1 MQSYLPV
8 EFNGYLIFILAL
20 IFIGYAVDMI
30 ADALNAAQMTPELP
44 EEFRGIYDSEKY
56 GTAIRYQK
64 DSFRF
69 ESMTKTFWLI
79 AGTAFILAGGFQYAD
94 LFARSFGFS
103 EIGTGLVFIGSL
115 SLLRTFVGI
124 PFSIYDTFVLEQKY
138 GFNRT
143 TPKVFVAD
151 FFKGLLLSALLGG
164 PILAAVIWFFMKSGS
179 SGWLYAW
186 IAFTVIQLF
195 LMFLAP
201 AVIMPLFNKFDPL
214 PDGELKEEIERFA
227 QKQNFALQG
236 IFKMDSSRRSTKS
249 NAFFTGF
256 GKLRRLVL
264 FDTLIEKHSR
274 DELVAVLAHE
284 IGHFKKKHIQKMIML
299 SIITTG
305 AMFYILGLFLN
316 NSGLFSAF
324 GVNHL
329 SVYASLVFVAFLFSP
344 IMRFLSVFTHQLSR
358 KHEFEADQYAV
369 ETYGKSDELIS
380 ALKKLSIDNMSN
392 LTPHPFKVAL
402 DYTHPPILQ
411 RIQALRAHPSMRS

>member
-1 MQSYLPV
+1 MQSHLPV

-20 IFIGYAVDMI
+20 IAVSYALDMI
-30 ADALNAAQMTPELP
+30 ADGLNTSQMSPELP
-44 EEFRGIYDSEKY
+44 EEFRGIYDAEKY

-69 ESMTKTFWLI
+69 EAVTKTFWLI
-79 AGTAFILAGGFQYAD
+79 VGTAFILIGGFQMAD
-94 LFARSFGFS
+94 LFARSFNFG
-103 EIGTGLVFIGSL
+103 EIGTGLIFIGSL
-115 SLLRTFVGI
+115 SLLRTIVGM

-143 TPKVFVAD
+143 TPKVFIAD
-151 FFKGLLLSALLGG
+151 LFKGLLLSAVLGG
-164 PILAAVIWFFMKSGS
+164 PILAAVIWFFVKSGS

-186 IAFTVIQLF
+186 IAFSVIQLF

-214 PDGELKEEIERFA
+214 PEGELKEEIERFA
-227 QKQNFALQG
+227 QKQNFKLQG

-256 GKLRRLVL
+256 GKFRRLVL

-284 IGHFKKKHIQKMIML
+284 IGHFKRKHIQKMIVL
-299 SIITTG
+299 SIVTTG
-305 AMFYILGLFLN
+305 VMFFVLGLFLN
-316 NSGLFSAF
+316 NPELFAAF
-324 GVNHL
+324 GMNHL

-344 IMRFLSVFTHQLSR
+344 VMRFLSVFTHLLSR

-392 LTPHPFKVAL
+392 LTPHPLKVML

-411 RIQALRAHPSMRS
+411 RIEALRALRSN

>member
-1 MQSYLPV
+1 MQSHLPV

-20 IFIGYAVDMI
+20 IFISYGIDMI
-30 ADALNAAQMTPELP
+30 ADGLNAARMSPELP
-44 EEFRGIYDSEKY
+44 DEFRGIYDPEKY
-56 GTAIRYQK
+56 STAIRYQK

-69 ESMTKTFWLI
+69 ESVTKTFWLI
-79 AGTAFILAGGFQYAD
+79 VGTAFILIGGFQMAD
-94 LFARSFGFS
+94 LFARSFNFG
-103 EIGTGLVFIGSL
+103 EISTGLIFIGSL
-115 SLLRTFVGI
+115 LLLRTIVGL
-124 PFSIYDTFVLEQKY
+124 PFSVYDTFVIEQKY

-151 FFKGLLLSALLGG
+151 FFKGLLLSAILGG
-164 PILAAVIWFFMKSGS
+164 PILAAVIWFFLKSGS

-186 IAFTVIQLF
+186 IAFTAIQLF

-214 PDGELKEEIERFA
+214 PEGELKAEIERFA

-256 GKLRRLVL
+256 GKFRRLVL

-284 IGHFKKKHIQKMIML
+284 IGHFKRKHIQKMIVL
-299 SIITTG
+299 SIVTTG
-305 AMFYILGLFLN
+305 VMFYVLGLFLN
-316 NSGLFSAF
+316 NPDLFAAF
-324 GVNHL
+324 GMNHV

-344 IMRFLSVFTHQLSR
+344 VMRFLSVFTHLLSR
-358 KHEFEADQYAV
+358 KHEFEADEYAV
-369 ETYGKSDELIS
+369 ETYGKSDELIA

-392 LTPHPFKVAL
+392 LTPHPLKVVL

-411 RIQALRAHPSMRS
+411 RIQALRAHQSIRS